1 MALQP
6 AQGRAA
12 YQIPQ
17 SVKKQDWAK
26 KKRGGFKVKELISPK
41 IRRLI
46 MKKYKLL

>member
-1 MALQP
+1 MALQS

-12 YQIPQ
+12 YQVPQ

-26 KKRGGFKVKELISPK
+26 KKRKGFKIKDLIDPAMRK
-41 IRRLI
+41 LI